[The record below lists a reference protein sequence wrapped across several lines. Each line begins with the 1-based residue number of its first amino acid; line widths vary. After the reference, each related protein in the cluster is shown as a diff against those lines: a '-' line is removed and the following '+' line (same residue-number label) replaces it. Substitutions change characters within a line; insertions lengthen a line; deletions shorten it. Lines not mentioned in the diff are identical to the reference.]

1 MKKNRGV
8 FSNKFDL
15 SFYNI
20 FKMDLFK
27 ELVELNNKID
37 LENLANEYYTIDSDE
52 EEEVQKIDQ
61 NFVDSESEEEGGGE
75 EGGGEDSSEE
85 EVKVQKKPR
94 KVNKK

>member
-27 ELVELNNKID
+27 ELVELNNKIE
-37 LENLANEYYTIDSDE
+37 LEKLANEYYTIDSDE
-52 EEEVQKIDQ
+52 EEEEIEFINETKTKFIQKYD
-61 NFVDSESEEEGGGE
+61 
-75 EGGGEDSSEE
+75 
-85 EVKVQKKPR
+85 KKNNR
-94 KVNKK
+94 QFKIKK